1 MLEFKAPGRAADT
14 PERVNVYGRQG
25 VCATFDAPMAKG
37 RVLVIDGDE
46 WVARLLAAGLRDHGF
61 DVSTSVSG
69 ANGLEV
75 ARAIKPDCI
84 VTEST
89 LSDMDGPAM
98 VKTMRAEDGPLAL
111 VPVVFL
117 TNADDASSRVAAF
130 HAGGD
135 VYLIKP
141 FRVEEIA
148 MQVQALVAMTARL
161 RGRRESSASLESE
174 RPESVAPGGHAIE
187 GNIAQM
193 SIATVLTLLE
203 MEHRTGVLSISTKG
217 RKCTLEMVGGF
228 ACGGSIGGAPISPL
242 AVLRQ
247 ILCWK
252 EGRFRFRPGTD
263 TALPSNRRSIGALL
277 IEAVRLDDESAME
290 AAHGDEP
297 TTGRRATISTA
308 PPSRRGPMSRRLSRP
323 PPPAAG
329 KPVPVVKR
337 VSRPPPPPGPG
348 QVPGVPRPPPLPALR
363 PAPRAGSSP
372 GAPEK
377 KN

>member
-1 MLEFKAPGRAADT
+1 
-14 PERVNVYGRQG
+14 
-25 VCATFDAPMAKG
+25 MAKG

-75 ARAIKPDCI
+75 ARAISPDCI
-84 VTEST
+84 VTEAT
-89 LSDMDGPAM
+89 LTDMDGPA
-98 VKTMRAEDGPLAL
+98 VVRALRAEEGPLAL
-111 VPVVFL
+111 TPVVFL
-117 TNADDASSRVAAF
+117 TNADDAGSRVAAF

-148 MQVQALVAMTARL
+148 MQVQALVAMTVRF
-161 RGRRESSASLESE
+161 RGRRESQASSPESE
-174 RPESVAPGGHAIE
+174 LPESVAPGGHAIE

-203 MEHRTGVLSISTKG
+203 MEHRTGVLSISTKS
-217 RKCTLEMVGGF
+217 RKCSLEMVGGF
-228 ACGGSIGGAPISPL
+228 ACGGTIGGAKIAPL

-290 AAHGDEP
+290 ASEQEAP
-297 TTGRRATISTA
+297 TGRRPAISTL
-308 PPSRRGPMSRRLSRP
+308 PPSRRGGPPSRRMSRP

-329 KPVPVVKR
+329 KPGPVAKR
-337 VSRPPPPPGPG
+337 VSRPPPPGPGPAAA
-348 QVPGVPRPPPLPALR
+348 VPRPPPMPALR
-363 PAPRAGSSP
+363 PPQRTASG
-372 GAPEK
+372 PEK
-377 KN
+377 KQ